1 MCSSEKVTFSNE
13 KEAHTMSWFQVSEDY
28 KVSSCG
34 EKEFPEIGWAPIID
48 DNGAWGCTS
57 QQKLDTKT

>member
-1 MCSSEKVTFSNE
+1 
-13 KEAHTMSWFQVSEDY
+13 MSWFQVSEDY